1 MVSSI
6 ERFHCIQDSQLGPN
20 GVLYREVPPY
30 NTIQFSTNKYSLIQ
44 YNIIQYCVCDN
55 SVLSREYSSDDEPE
69 KKRSRREEASSESEG
84 EEGRGERKRK
94 HRHKRRESGSLS
106 PHRQRERDGSLTR
119 EEARSKWWGGR
130 DEGRFFLLLVL
141 AITYIFSH
149 SQTHTCTYTCTHTYT
164 RTHTHTHAHTSTHR
178 QHMLLLFLHNLCLS
192 SSLPPCQVLTWTRR
206 TPEQRVRPS

>member
-1 MVSSI
+1 M
-6 ERFHCIQDSQLGPN
+6 CG
-20 GVLYREVPPY
+20 
-30 NTIQFSTNKYSLIQ
+30 
-44 YNIIQYCVCDN
+44 N

-130 DEGRFFLLLVL
+130 DEGRFFCYWYLQL
-141 AITYIFSH
+141 
-149 SQTHTCTYTCTHTYT
+149 HTYPLIHRHT
-164 RTHTHTHAHTSTHR
+164 HAHTHTHTYMHAQMCAHTSTHR
-178 QHMLLLFLHNLCLS
+178 QHMLLLLLHNLCLS